1 MRSNRLSRL
10 ETVNDLLLYRMA
22 GVTRA
27 VGSLV
32 VRLCEG
38 RYGIT
43 RKEWGLLGL
52 LAVQDGQTLTELA
65 ERARLD
71 KARSSRMVASLVD
84 KGLVRSEARPSNRR
98 QVALWLTPEGRAL
111 HDRLLPEVRALNQEL
126 LQALDP
132 QEVAMLDSWLDRLQG
147 QASAMLE
154 KYQDEW
160 PRTQR
165 HRGGSARWRAMD

>member
-1 MRSNRLSRL
+1 MSSNRLSRL

-22 GVTRA
+22 GASRA

-52 LAVQDGQTLTELA
+52 LAVEDGQTLTELA

-71 KARSSRMVASLVD
+71 KARGSRMVTSLVD

-98 QVALWLTPEGRAL
+98 QLQLWLTPAGREL
-111 HDRLLPEVRALNQEL
+111 HDQLLPQVRALNQEL
-126 LQALDP
+126 LQALGE
-132 QEVAMLDSWLDRLQG
+132 QEVAALDLLLDRLQG